1 MQRLLLLTPSLIAI
15 LVVAVWAS
23 PAAACPF
30 CTPVSRTLSE
40 EIDSMD
46 VAVLGRL
53 VNATPAATNR
63 DVPQAVFE
71 ITAIVKGNSHL
82 AGIKAI
88 ETPYLGTAKI
98 GDRFLLLGVDPP
110 KIAWSMPLRI
120 SERAVDYIQRLHDL
134 PATAERLAYFQDF
147 LEDQDDVL
155 ARDAYDEFAKAP
167 YKDVIGLRDKMNRDH
182 LVAWIKNP
190 AAPTSRRRLY
200 LVMLS
205 ICGGPADLPL
215 LETMLRSD
223 ERKLEASL
231 DAMIGCY
238 LLLAGAEG
246 LPLIEELYLKNP
258 KAAYAD
264 TYAAV
269 AALRFHGT
277 ETDVIPRA
285 RLLEGLRHILN
296 RPPLADLVIPDLA
309 RWEDWSQLERL
320 VRLFRDADDKS
331 NRVRVPVVNYL
342 RACPLPEAKERLKE
356 LNELDPDA
364 VKRANAFFPFGS
376 GGPAPKPR

>member
-1 MQRLLLLTPSLIAI
+1 
-15 LVVAVWAS
+15 
-23 PAAACPF
+23 
-30 CTPVSRTLSE
+30 
-40 EIDSMD
+40 
-46 VAVLGRL
+46 
-53 VNATPAATNR
+53 
-63 DVPQAVFE
+63 
-71 ITAIVKGNSHL
+71 
-82 AGIKAI
+82 
-88 ETPYLGTAKI
+88 
-98 GDRFLLLGVDPP
+98 
-110 KIAWSMPLRI
+110 
-120 SERAVDYIQRLHDL
+120 
-134 PATAERLAYFQDF
+134 
-147 LEDQDDVL
+147 
-155 ARDAYDEFAKAP
+155 
-167 YKDVIGLRDKMNRDH
+167 MNRDH